1 MSLVWTI
8 LVTCKQIFLPPLVPG
23 HPLSGLWLVRTFK
36 MAHLD
41 HVTPLKSFPAQDN
54 VKKGLGNLASG
65 VLFSLIPKLSL
76 LWPCP
81 LLQGPFTRPLSLFPQ
96 AFADSSQPGTLS
108 PFLHLGAPILVS
120 DSHANVLPLQHLSLT
135 ITPDPSRIPPTHGG
149 GNAPLAPCCVH
160 PCPFFNCLQAY
171 LILLHFIL
179 LHLAD
184 TEFLRN

>member
-65 VLFSLIPKLSL
+65 VLFSLIPNSPFCGPAPCYRGPLPDLCPSSLRLLQTALSL
-76 LWPCP
+76 EHCP
-81 LLQGPFTRPLSLFPQ
+81 PFSTWELPFLSLIPMQMSSPYSIFP
-96 AFADSSQPGTLS
+96 
-108 PFLHLGAPILVS
+108 
-120 DSHANVLPLQHLSLT
+120 
-135 ITPDPSRIPPTHGG
+135 
-149 GNAPLAPCCVH
+149 
-160 PCPFFNCLQAY
+160 
-171 LILLHFIL
+171 
-179 LHLAD
+179 
-184 TEFLRN
+184 